1 LFALDEEGTVVV
13 ERPADVAGRI
23 APGTLCVGD
32 GARRYRTLL
41 EGAGGVVPPDADAR
55 HAPAA
60 EALAALARGAAPE
73 PVYVRRPDAEP
84 RVA

>member
-1 LFALDEEGTVVV
+1 VQPAVV
-13 ERPADVAGRI
+13 AARI

-32 GARRYRTLL
+32 GAVRYRALL
-41 EGAGGVVPPDADAR
+41 EAVGGVVPPDDDAR
-55 HAPAA
+55 HAPGSA
-60 EALAALARGAAPE
+60 ALAAVAGGRPPE